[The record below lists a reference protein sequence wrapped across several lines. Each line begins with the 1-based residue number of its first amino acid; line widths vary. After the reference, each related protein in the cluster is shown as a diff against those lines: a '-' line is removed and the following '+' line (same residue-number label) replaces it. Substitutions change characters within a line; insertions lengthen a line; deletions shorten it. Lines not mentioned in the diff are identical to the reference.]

1 MRTEPGAKDLN
12 SHGRARVCVPVCV
25 RRAGELPEAVARAA
39 AEADVVE
46 VRFDCLEA
54 SEPEAAL
61 RALAE
66 ADAPRPLLY
75 TFRPARE
82 GGRSELDDRRR
93 LDFWA
98 RAAELARGPHP
109 PAFADLEL
117 DLFAPEHSAHVSA
130 LAERCT
136 LICSRH
142 DFDGTPPDLERLYE
156 EMARTPARVLKLAV
170 RAERITD
177 CIALLR
183 LLERARGEGR
193 ELIAVAMGEAG
204 LLTRVLG
211 PSRGSFLTY
220 GAPAAGQAT
229 APGQVT
235 ARELRELYRV
245 RRITRRTMVTGL
257 VGSPVMHSLSPYMH
271 NAAFDAC
278 GIDGVYIPF
287 EVGELD
293 PFMRRMAHP
302 RTRELNWNLRGFSVT
317 APHKSDVVG
326 HLDYAEPGAAAIG
339 AVNTVVIG
347 ENGLTG
353 ANTDAAA
360 CLRPVRDLVEM
371 RGARAAVI
379 GAGGAARALLWA
391 LGEAAASTTVF
402 ARDPA
407 RAHEVARDFDA
418 ESAPLVGASFE
429 GFDLVVNATPLGT
442 RGAREGETPAA
453 APQLRG
459 ARLAY
464 DLVYNP
470 PETRFLREARA
481 AGCAAVGGLS
491 MLVAQAAEQFKIW
504 TGAEAPLEVMRAVA
518 EEKLKLEAGG

>member
-1 MRTEPGAKDLN
+1 MPTEPGARDDDEQ
-12 SHGRARVCVPVCV
+12 GGARVCVPVCM
-25 RRAGELPEAVARAA
+25 RSAGELPEAVARAA
-39 AEADVVE
+39 ALADVVE
-46 VRFDCLEA
+46 VRFDCLAA

-61 RALAE
+61 LALA
-66 ADAPRPLLY
+66 AAPAPRPLLY

-82 GGRSELDDRRR
+82 GGRGELDDRRR

-98 RAAELARGPHP
+98 RAADLARANHP

-117 DLFAPEHSAHVSA
+117 DLFAPEHAAHVRA

-142 DFDGTPPDLERLYE
+142 DFAGTPPDLERLYE
-156 EMARTPARVLKLAV
+156 EMARTPAPVLKLAV

-177 CIALLR
+177 CLALLR
-183 LLERARGEGR
+183 LLARARGEGR

-220 GAPAAGQAT
+220 GALDAGQAT
-229 APGQVT
+229 APGQTT

-245 RRITRRTMVTGL
+245 RRISERTLVTGL
-257 VGSPVMHSLSPYMH
+257 VGSPVMHSLSPHMH
-271 NAAFDAC
+271 NAAFAAC
-278 GIDGVYIPF
+278 DIDGVYIPF
-287 EVGELD
+287 EVAELD
-293 PFMRRMAHP
+293 PFVRRMAHP
-302 RTRELNWNLRGFSVT
+302 RTRELDWNLRGFSVT
-317 APHKSDVVG
+317 APHKSAVVG
-326 HLDYAEPGAAAIG
+326 HLDRVEPGAAAVG
-339 AVNTVVIG
+339 AVNTVLVG
-347 ENGLTG
+347 EDGMTG

-360 CLRPVRDLVEM
+360 CLRPVLELLEV

-391 LGEAAASTTVF
+391 LGEGGATTTLF
-402 ARDPA
+402 ARDHA
-407 RAHEVARDFDA
+407 RARGVAEAFAAD
-418 ESAPLVGASFE
+418 SAPLDGASFE

-442 RGAREGETPAA
+442 RGAREGETPATA
-453 APQLRG
+453 AQLRG

-470 PETRFLREARA
+470 SETRFLREARA
-481 AGCAAVGGLS
+481 AGCATLGGLS
-491 MLVAQAAEQFKIW
+491 MLVAQAAAQFKIW
-504 TGAEAPLEVMRAVA
+504 TGVDAPAGVMRAAA
-518 EEKLKLEAGG
+518 EKQLSEA